1 MTDLYGNG
9 VYPALQQKSGNF
21 GLTANGKVILVSRP
35 SKINET
41 SREEV
46 ETPSRIIQMRKIL
59 FHLLFSPVPGPARR
73 VKLSVPDSLQIG
85 LIFATE
91 FLIRQG
97 HAIKTFSK
105 ILEMSFSG
113 FLDCFRAF

>member
-9 VYPALQQKSGNF
+9 VYPELQQKSGNF
-21 GLTANGKVILVSRP
+21 GLTANGKVILVCRP

-46 ETPSRIIQMRKIL
+46 ETPSRIIQMRRIV

-85 LIFATE
+85 LI
-91 FLIRQG
+91 LQRN
-97 HAIKTFSK
+97 FS
-105 ILEMSFSG
+105 FG
-113 FLDCFRAF
+113 RGT